1 VKRILVTIAIIFVT
15 SNFALANYY
24 VDGMFMINDTGDAKS
39 QKGVALKVS
48 ASLRNDINIFFKPL
62 FSQATEH
69 SNSIYETDYR
79 QIQGLLGAEYIYS
92 LPQYPIAI
100 SFSAGVG
107 ISRTEIEPK
116 EDTSGLEEL
125 KETGMAYGFWLG
137 GQWLLTQSVAPFIEI
152 GYSKSLYN
160 NDLDGA
166 SIGGMQIA
174 IGVRFTVWGKNKTF
188 TSDYE

>member
-1 VKRILVTIAIIFVT
+1 
-15 SNFALANYY
+15 NYY

-39 QKGVALKVS
+39 QTGVALKL
-48 ASLRNDINIFFKPL
+48 ATSLRNDINLFFKPL
-62 FSQATEH
+62 FSQTTEH
-69 SNSIYETDYR
+69 SNSINETDYR
-79 QIQGLLGAEYIYS
+79 QIQGLFGAEYIYS

-116 EDTSGLEEL
+116 DDTSGLEEL
-125 KETGMAYGFWLG
+125 KETGMAYGLWLG
-137 GQWLLTQSVAPFIEI
+137 GQWLLTQWVAPFIEL

-174 IGVRFTVWGKNKTF
+174 IGVRFTIWGKNKTF

>member
-1 VKRILVTIAIIFVT
+1 MKKFFATIVIVFIT
-15 SNFALANYY
+15 SSFALANYY

-39 QKGVALKVS
+39 QTGVALKL
-48 ASLRNDINIFFKPL
+48 ATSLRNDINLFFKPL
-62 FSQATEH
+62 FSQTTEH
-69 SNSIYETDYR
+69 SNSINETDYR
-79 QIQGLLGAEYIYS
+79 QIQGLFGAEYIYS

-116 EDTSGLEEL
+116 DDTSGLEEL
-125 KETGMAYGFWLG
+125 KETGMAYGLWLG
-137 GQWLLTQSVAPFIEI
+137 GQWLLTQWVAPFIEI
-152 GYSKSLYN
+152 GYSRSLYN